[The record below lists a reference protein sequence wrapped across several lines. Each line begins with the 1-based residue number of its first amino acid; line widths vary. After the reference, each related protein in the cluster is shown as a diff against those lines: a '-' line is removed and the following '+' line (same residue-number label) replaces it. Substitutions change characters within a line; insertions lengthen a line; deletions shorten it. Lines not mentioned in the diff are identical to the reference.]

1 MTRKSLAV
9 AAISALAGATALTGA
24 FAQDDVAAG
33 ARAWLSGELQPPA
46 LSIDYDG
53 DPITMRVSS
62 FLSPSIK
69 LVSEVWEPAFKR
81 LEAESNGKIVVK
93 TYYGGTLHSLPDGFK
108 AVREGITD
116 FTHCM
121 TALDPGHFEMMSAVT
136 APFLF
141 DDASVG
147 TMVAQEV
154 YPDYLKSEYE
164 AQGVYL
170 GHLTMT
176 PPYNLLTRQPVAS
189 PDDFAGQKVRIGG
202 GLQSEVVAAAGAVP
216 LDISSRELFTAYQTG
231 VIDGVVF
238 HDAAFV
244 SFRPA
249 EVGGHRTRLGL
260 LSNGSEYCL
269 SKAFFDDLPP
279 SLKPVLDRWMQ
290 ELAQAEAQLYYDAF
304 GEQAR
309 GQMVEMGIDTIEPT
323 EEQMDA
329 WRAATAPAVEAYVAR
344 MEEAGH
350 EASAMMDRMR
360 ELASKYAAMDSMER
374 MRTVME
380 NPVEGMIEY

>member
-1 MTRKSLAV
+1 MIRKPLMLMFCCAALGAV
-9 AAISALAGATALTGA
+9 APVGASA
-24 FAQDDVAAG
+24 QDVAAG
-33 ARAWLSGELQPPA
+33 ARAWLSGELKPPT
-46 LSIDYDG
+46 LPIDYEG
-53 DPITMRVSS
+53 EPIIMRMSS

-69 LVSEVWEPAFKR
+69 LVSDVWEPAIAR
-81 LEAESNGKIVVK
+81 LEEESGGKIKVK

-108 AVREGITD
+108 AVREGVTD

-121 TALDPGHFEMMSAVT
+121 TALDPGHFEIMSAVT

-141 DDASVG
+141 KDASVA

-154 YPDYLKSEYE
+154 YPEYLKREFE

-170 GHLTMT
+170 AHITMT
-176 PPYNLLTRQPVAS
+176 PPYNLLSKTPTATVE
-189 PDDFAGQKVRIGG
+189 DFAGQKVRIGG
-202 GLQSEVVAAAGAVP
+202 GLQSEVVAAAGGVP

-249 EVGGHRTRLGL
+249 EAGGYRTELSL
-260 LSNGSEYCL
+260 LSNSSEYCL
-269 SKAFFDDLPP
+269 SKEFFDGLPP

-290 ELAQAEAQLYYDAF
+290 ELAQAEAQIYYDAF
-304 GEQAR
+304 GEDAR
-309 GQMVEMGIDTIEPT
+309 KQMAEMGVETITPT
-323 EEQMDA
+323 DEQLAGWRDA
-329 WRAATAPAVEAYVAR
+329 TIKAVAEYVAS

-350 EASAMMDRMR
+350 EAGEMMKRMAA
-360 ELASKYAAMDSMER
+360 LAQQYAAMDSTER
-374 MRTVME
+374 MKTVME
-380 NPVEGMIEY
+380 KPVKGIFDY